1 MKQNINTGLEYRR
14 YIKYS
19 NGGRTEY
26 FQYGVKR
33 KESMNPPQHYF
44 FMAGKGVV
52 DTITATS
59 LERLL
64 YKFEDQVQVERN
76 RRTDEQIEK
85 GTHMT
90 GTHYD
95 SAHERIQREVEDH
108 DKEIKPAEWVRE
120 VKP

>member
-19 NGGRTEY
+19 NGGKTEY

-44 FMAGKGVV
+44 FMAGKGV
-52 DTITATS
+52 DSTITATS
-59 LERLL
+59 LGQLL

-76 RRTDEQIEK
+76 RRTDKQIKK

-95 SAHERIQREVEDH
+95 SAHKRLQREVENH
-108 DKEIKPAEWVRE
+108 DEGIKPIEWVRE
-120 VKP
+120 IKP